1 MIKVGITASMGS
13 GKTFIVK
20 CFSDL
25 GISTFIMDEV
35 VKMIYA
41 TNLDFKNKLS
51 TVFPQFIKDDK
62 IDKKTIASYIF
73 NHPEDLKILS
83 GIINPFLNSELQ
95 SFYYKNRRKKFVI
108 VETALLFEY
117 KLENTFD
124 KIILVVP
131 SFDAKVVAMKRDS
144 ITEEEYNK
152 RMSSQIDIKEKIK
165 KSHYII
171 NNDFTS
177 NVKKDVYL
185 VYKDLRKRKY

>member
-20 CFSDL
+20 CFADL
-25 GISTFIMDEV
+25 GVSTFIMDEV

-41 TNLDFKNKLS
+41 TSLDFKNKLS
-51 TVFPQFIKDDK
+51 TIFPQFIKDDK

-73 NHPEDLKILS
+73 DHPEDLKILS
-83 GIINPFLNSELQ
+83 SIINPFLNSELQ
-95 SFYYKNRRKKFVI
+95 SFYYKNRRKKFVL

-131 SFDAKVVAMKRDS
+131 SFDAKVIAMKRDS

-185 VYKDLRKRKY
+185 VYKDLFEK

>member
-73 NHPEDLKILS
+73 DHPEDLKILS

-95 SFYYKNRRKKFVI
+95 SFYYRNKRKKFVI

-144 ITEEEYNK
+144 ITEEEYDK

>member
-35 VKMIYA
+35 VKMIYM
-41 TNLDFKNKLS
+41 TSVDFKNKIS
-51 TVFPQFIKDDK
+51 IVFPQFIKDEK
-62 IDKKTIASYIF
+62 IDKKIIASHVF
-73 NHPEDLKILS
+73 DHPEDLKILS
-83 GIINPFLNSELQ
+83 GIINPFLNTELQ
-95 SFYYKNRRKKFVI
+95 SFYYKNRRKKFVL

-117 KLENTFD
+117 NLEKTFD

-131 SFDAKVVAMKRDS
+131 NFDAKAVAMKRDS
-144 ITEEEYNK
+144 ITEDEYNK
-152 RMSSQIDIKEKIK
+152 RMSSQIDIREKIQ
-165 KSHYII
+165 KSDYVI

-177 NVKKDVYL
+177 NVKNSVYFI
-185 VYKDLRKRKY
+185 YNDLFKK

>member
-25 GISTFIMDEV
+25 GVSTFIMDDV
-35 VKMIYA
+35 VKSIYA
-41 TNLDFKNKLS
+41 ANLNFKEKLFEF
-51 TVFPQFIKDDK
+51 FPQFIVDNK

-73 NHPEDLKILS
+73 DHPEDLKKLS
-83 GIINPFLNSELQ
+83 DIIKPFLGQELQ
-95 SFYYKNRRKKFVI
+95 SFYYKNRRQKFVL

-131 SFDAKVVAMKRDS
+131 TFDARAVAMKRDS
-144 ITEEEYNK
+144 ITEEDYNK
-152 RMSSQIDIKEKIK
+152 RMSSQIDIKEKIQ

-177 NVKKDVYL
+177 NVKKDVYHI
-185 VYKDLRKRKY
+185 YKDLFEK